1 MVSRSDNQSL
11 LLSGVSVFVF
21 ANLDQTRRAVHMA
34 IKSRK
39 SVRSKSHMT
48 GGFHISNRPVI
59 RPTEEAKT
67 EGDDIGDFV
76 ELPRPFGA
84 PILFAIARDPQT
96 IFTYWSIDW
105 PTIFAKGAP
114 VGRQVHL
121 RVYTGNGAQETSA
134 AVEPMAGNS
143 YLPVSQPR
151 GVYRVEIGYYQP
163 EDVWNSVAVSD
174 ELTMPPDNV
183 ATDIDIDVATIPLHV
198 SFQQLLD
205 LFRVS
210 NGAALTEIISQFQKR
225 ALNEKEHEL
234 LSPEERKILRA
245 MDLSLL
251 STAVAWRAF
260 RDQADY
266 EMLRKRAESTL
277 SAGSASPR
285 GGFGESSWASAAS

>member
-1 MVSRSDNQSL
+1 
-11 LLSGVSVFVF
+11 
-21 ANLDQTRRAVHMA
+21 MA

-39 SVRSKSHMT
+39 PVTSKSMT
-48 GGFHISNRPVI
+48 DGFRISNGPVI
-59 RPTEEAKT
+59 RPTEEAKR
-67 EGDDIGDFV
+67 EGNEFGDMV

-105 PTIFAKGAP
+105 PTIFAQAMP
-114 VGRQVHL
+114 VDRQVHL
-121 RVYTGNGAQETSA
+121 RVYTVDGAQETSTA
-134 AVEPMAGNS
+134 IEPMAGNS

-174 ELTMPPDNV
+174 EVTMPPDNV
-183 ATDIDIDVATIPLHV
+183 AADADVDVATIPLHL

-210 NGAALTEIISQFQKR
+210 NGAALVEIISQFQKR
-225 ALNEKEHEL
+225 ALNEEEREL
-234 LSPEERKILRA
+234 LSAQELKILRA
-245 MDLSLL
+245 MDLSLS

-266 EMLRKRAESTL
+266 DMLRKRAESIL
-277 SAGSASPR
+277 SSDSSSPR
-285 GGFGESSWASAAS
+285 GGFGESSWASAAY

>member
-1 MVSRSDNQSL
+1 
-11 LLSGVSVFVF
+11 
-21 ANLDQTRRAVHMA
+21 MA

-39 SVRSKSHMT
+39 LVKSKSHMT
-48 GGFHISNRPVI
+48 GGFRISNGPVI
-59 RPTEEAKT
+59 RPTKVAKR
-67 EGDDIGDFV
+67 EGDDFGEMV

-105 PTIFAKGAP
+105 PTIFAEGMP
-114 VGRQVHL
+114 VDRQVHL
-121 RVYTGNGAQETSA
+121 RVYTGDGALETSV

-143 YLPVSQPR
+143 YLAVSQPR

-174 ELTMPPDNV
+174 EITMPPDNV
-183 ATDIDIDVATIPLHV
+183 TADAEVDIATIPLHL

-210 NGAALTEIISQFQKR
+210 NGAALAEIISQFEKR
-225 ALNEKEHEL
+225 ALNEEEREL
-234 LSPEERKILRA
+234 LNAEERKILRG

-277 SAGSASPR
+277 SAGSVSLR

>member
-1 MVSRSDNQSL
+1 
-11 LLSGVSVFVF
+11 
-21 ANLDQTRRAVHMA
+21 MA
-34 IKSRK
+34 TKSRK
-39 SVRSKSHMT
+39 PTKSKSMT
-48 GGFHISNRPVI
+48 DGFRISNGPVI
-59 RPTEEAKT
+59 RPTMVAKR
-67 EGDDIGDFV
+67 EDDLGDAV
-76 ELPRPFGA
+76 ELPRAFGA

-96 IFTYWSIDW
+96 IFIYWNIDW
-105 PTIFAKGAP
+105 PTIFAQAMP
-114 VGRQVHL
+114 VDRQVHL
-121 RVYTGNGAQETSA
+121 RVYTVDGTQETSA

-174 ELTMPPDNV
+174 EITMPPDNV
-183 ATDIDIDVATIPLHV
+183 TADAEVDIATIPLHL

-210 NGAALTEIISQFQKR
+210 NGAALAEIISQFQKR
-225 ALNEKEHEL
+225 ALNEEEREL
-234 LSPEERKILRA
+234 LNAEERKILRG

>member
-1 MVSRSDNQSL
+1 MVSRYDNPPF
-11 LLSGVSVFVF
+11 LLSAVSVFGF
-21 ANLDQTRRAVHMA
+21 ANLNQSRRESHMA
-34 IKSRK
+34 TKSPK
-39 SVRSKSHMT
+39 PTKSKSMT
-48 GGFHISNRPVI
+48 DGFRISNGPVI
-59 RPTEEAKT
+59 RPTKVAKR
-67 EGDDIGDFV
+67 EDDDLGDMV
-76 ELPRPFGA
+76 ELPRAFGA

-105 PTIFAKGAP
+105 PTIFAQAMP
-114 VGRQVHL
+114 VDRQVYL
-121 RVYTGNGAQETSA
+121 RVYTVDGAQETSA

-174 ELTMPPDNV
+174 EVTMPPDNV

-210 NGAALTEIISQFQKR
+210 NGATLTEIISELQKR

-245 MDLSLL
+245 MNLSLL

-277 SAGSASPR
+277 SAGPASPR

>member
-1 MVSRSDNQSL
+1 
-11 LLSGVSVFVF
+11 
-21 ANLDQTRRAVHMA
+21 MA
-34 IKSRK
+34 TKSRK
-39 SVRSKSHMT
+39 PTKSKSMT
-48 GGFHISNRPVI
+48 DGFRISNGPVI
-59 RPTEEAKT
+59 RPTKVAKR
-67 EGDDIGDFV
+67 EGDDFGEMV

-96 IFTYWSIDW
+96 IFIYWSIDW
-105 PTIFAKGAP
+105 PTIFAQAMP
-114 VGRQVHL
+114 VDRQVHL
-121 RVYTGNGAQETSA
+121 RVYTVDGAQETSA

-174 ELTMPPDNV
+174 EVTMPPDNV

-225 ALNEKEHEL
+225 ALNEKENEL
-234 LSPEERKILRA
+234 LRPEERKILRA

>member
-1 MVSRSDNQSL
+1 
-11 LLSGVSVFVF
+11 
-21 ANLDQTRRAVHMA
+21 MA
-34 IKSRK
+34 IKNRK
-39 SVRSKSHMT
+39 PTKSKSMT
-48 GGFHISNRPVI
+48 DGFRISNRPII
-59 RPTEEAKT
+59 RSTEEAKR
-67 EGDDIGDFV
+67 EDDDLGDMV
-76 ELPRPFGA
+76 ELSRAFGA

-105 PTIFAKGAP
+105 PTIFAQAMP
-114 VGRQVHL
+114 VDRQVHL
-121 RVYTGNGAQETSA
+121 RVYTAGGARETSSV
-134 AVEPMAGNS
+134 VEPMAGNS
-143 YLPVSQPR
+143 YVPVSQPR

-174 ELTMPPDNV
+174 EVTMPPDNV
-183 ATDIDIDVATIPLHV
+183 AADVDVDIATIPLHL

-210 NGAALTEIISQFQKR
+210 NGATLTEIISEFQKR
-225 ALNEKEHEL
+225 ALNEEEHEL
-234 LSPEERKILRA
+234 LSAQELKIFQA

-266 EMLRKRAESTL
+266 EVLRKRAESIL

>member
-1 MVSRSDNQSL
+1 
-11 LLSGVSVFVF
+11 
-21 ANLDQTRRAVHMA
+21 MA

-39 SVRSKSHMT
+39 LVKSKSHMT
-48 GGFHISNRPVI
+48 GGFRISNGPVI
-59 RPTEEAKT
+59 RPTKVAKR
-67 EGDDIGDFV
+67 EGDDFGEMV

-105 PTIFAKGAP
+105 PTIFAEGMP
-114 VGRQVHL
+114 VDRQVHL
-121 RVYTGNGAQETSA
+121 RVYTGDGALETSV

-143 YLPVSQPR
+143 YLAVSQPR

-174 ELTMPPDNV
+174 EITMPPDNV
-183 ATDIDIDVATIPLHV
+183 TADAEVDIATIPLHL

-210 NGAALTEIISQFQKR
+210 NGAALAEIISQFEKR
-225 ALNEKEHEL
+225 ALNEEEREL
-234 LSPEERKILRA
+234 LNAEERKILRG

>member
-1 MVSRSDNQSL
+1 V
-11 LLSGVSVFVF
+11 
-21 ANLDQTRRAVHMA
+21 
-34 IKSRK
+34 
-39 SVRSKSHMT
+39 
-48 GGFHISNRPVI
+48 
-59 RPTEEAKT
+59 AKR
-67 EGDDIGDFV
+67 EGDDFGEMV

-105 PTIFAKGAP
+105 PTIFAEGMP
-114 VGRQVHL
+114 VDRQVHL
-121 RVYTGNGAQETSA
+121 RVYTGDGALETSV

-143 YLPVSQPR
+143 YLAVSQPR

-174 ELTMPPDNV
+174 EITMPPDNV
-183 ATDIDIDVATIPLHV
+183 TADAEVDIATIPLHL

-210 NGAALTEIISQFQKR
+210 NGAALAEIISQFEKR
-225 ALNEKEHEL
+225 ALNEEEREL
-234 LSPEERKILRA
+234 LNAEERKILRG

-277 SAGSASPR
+277 SAGSVSPH

>member
-1 MVSRSDNQSL
+1 
-11 LLSGVSVFVF
+11 
-21 ANLDQTRRAVHMA
+21 MA

-39 SVRSKSHMT
+39 PTQSRSMT
-48 GGFHISNRPVI
+48 DGFRISNGPI
-59 RPTEEAKT
+59 ICPTEEAKR
-67 EGDDIGDFV
+67 EDDDFGDMV
-76 ELPRPFGA
+76 EAPRAFGA
-84 PILFAIARDPQT
+84 PILFAIARDPRT
-96 IFTYWSIDW
+96 IFIYWSIDW
-105 PTIFAKGAP
+105 PTIFAQAMP
-114 VGRQVHL
+114 VDRQVHL
-121 RVYTGNGAQETSA
+121 RVYTVDGTQETSA
-134 AVEPMAGNS
+134 VVEPMAGNS

-174 ELTMPPDNV
+174 EVTMPPDNV
-183 ATDIDIDVATIPLHV
+183 AADVDVDIATIPLHL

-210 NGAALTEIISQFQKR
+210 NGATLTEIISEFQKR
-225 ALNEKEHEL
+225 ALNKEEREL
-234 LSPEERKILRA
+234 LSAQELKILRA

-266 EMLRKRAESTL
+266 EILRKRTESIL
-277 SAGSASPR
+277 SAGSASLR

>member
-1 MVSRSDNQSL
+1 
-11 LLSGVSVFVF
+11 
-21 ANLDQTRRAVHMA
+21 MA

-39 SVRSKSHMT
+39 PSKSKSMT
-48 GGFHISNRPVI
+48 DGFRISNGPVI
-59 RPTEEAKT
+59 RPTEEAKR
-67 EGDDIGDFV
+67 EGDDFGDMV
-76 ELPRPFGA
+76 ELPRPSGA

-105 PTIFAKGAP
+105 PTIFAEGMP
-114 VGRQVHL
+114 VDRQVHL
-121 RVYTGNGAQETSA
+121 RVYTGDGAQETSA

-143 YLPVSQPR
+143 YLAVSQPR

-174 ELTMPPDNV
+174 EVTMPPDNV
-183 ATDIDIDVATIPLHV
+183 ATDIDIDVATIPLHL

-225 ALNEKEHEL
+225 ALNEKEREL
-234 LSPEERKILRA
+234 LSLEEQTILRA

-251 STAVAWRAF
+251 NTAVARRAF
-260 RDQADY
+260 LNQADY
-266 EMLRKRAESTL
+266 ETLRRRAESIL
-277 SAGSASPR
+277 SSGSASPR

>member
-1 MVSRSDNQSL
+1 MDIESRKP
-11 LLSGVSVFVF
+11 
-21 ANLDQTRRAVHMA
+21 
-34 IKSRK
+34 IKSK
-39 SVRSKSHMT
+39 SDMT
-48 GGFHISNRPVI
+48 DGFRISNRPVI
-59 RPTEEAKT
+59 RPTEEAKKG
-67 EGDDIGDFV
+67 GDDFGAMV

-105 PTIFAKGAP
+105 PTIFAEATP
-114 VGRQVHL
+114 VDRQVHL
-121 RVYTGNGAQETSA
+121 RVYTVDGGQETSA

-143 YLPVSQPR
+143 YLPISQPR

-174 ELTMPPDNV
+174 EVTMLPDNV
-183 ATDIDIDVATIPLHV
+183 AADADVDIATIPPHL

-210 NGAALTEIISQFQKR
+210 NGAALAKIISQFQRR
-225 ALNEKEHEL
+225 ALNEEESEL
-234 LSPEERKILRA
+234 LNAEERNILRA

-251 STAVAWRAF
+251 NTAVAWKAF
-260 RDQADY
+260 LTQADD
-266 EMLRKRAESTL
+266 ETLRKRTEAIL
-277 SAGSASPR
+277 SSDSSSPR

>member
-1 MVSRSDNQSL
+1 
-11 LLSGVSVFVF
+11 
-21 ANLDQTRRAVHMA
+21 MA

-39 SVRSKSHMT
+39 PSKSKSMT
-48 GGFHISNRPVI
+48 DGFRISNGPVI
-59 RPTEEAKT
+59 RPTKVAKR
-67 EGDDIGDFV
+67 EDDDLGDMV
-76 ELPRPFGA
+76 ELPRAFAA

-105 PTIFAKGAP
+105 STIFAQAMP
-114 VGRQVHL
+114 VDRQVHL
-121 RVYTGNGAQETSA
+121 RVYTVDGAQETSA

-174 ELTMPPDNV
+174 EVTMPPDNV
-183 ATDIDIDVATIPLHV
+183 ATDIDIDIDVATIPLHL

-225 ALNEKEHEL
+225 ALNEKEREL
-234 LSPEERKILRA
+234 LSLEEQTILRA

-251 STAVAWRAF
+251 NTAVAWRAF
-260 RDQADY
+260 LNQADY
-266 EMLRKRAESTL
+266 ETLRRRAESIL
-277 SAGSASPR
+277 SSGSASPR

>member
-1 MVSRSDNQSL
+1 
-11 LLSGVSVFVF
+11 
-21 ANLDQTRRAVHMA
+21 MA
-34 IKSRK
+34 TKSPK
-39 SVRSKSHMT
+39 PTKSKSMT
-48 GGFHISNRPVI
+48 DGFRISNGPVI
-59 RPTEEAKT
+59 RPTKVAKR
-67 EGDDIGDFV
+67 EDDDLGDMV
-76 ELPRPFGA
+76 ELPRAFGA

-105 PTIFAKGAP
+105 PTIFAERTP
-114 VGRQVHL
+114 VDRQAHL
-121 RVYTGNGAQETSA
+121 RVYTGDGALETSA

-143 YLPVSQPR
+143 YLAVSQPR

-174 ELTMPPDNV
+174 EITMLPDNV
-183 ATDIDIDVATIPLHV
+183 TADAEVDIATIPLHL

-210 NGAALTEIISQFQKR
+210 KGAALVEVISQFQKR

>member
-1 MVSRSDNQSL
+1 
-11 LLSGVSVFVF
+11 
-21 ANLDQTRRAVHMA
+21 MA

-39 SVRSKSHMT
+39 LVKSKSHMT
-48 GGFHISNRPVI
+48 GGFRISNGPVI
-59 RPTEEAKT
+59 RPTKVAKR
-67 EGDDIGDFV
+67 EGDDFGEMV

-105 PTIFAKGAP
+105 PTIFAEGMP
-114 VGRQVHL
+114 VDRQVHL
-121 RVYTGNGAQETSA
+121 RVYTGDGALETSV

-143 YLPVSQPR
+143 YLAVSQPR
-151 GVYRVEIGYYQP
+151 GVCRVEIGYYQP

-174 ELTMPPDNV
+174 EITMPPDNV
-183 ATDIDIDVATIPLHV
+183 TADAEVDIATIPLHL

-210 NGAALTEIISQFQKR
+210 NGAALAEIISQFEKR
-225 ALNEKEHEL
+225 ALNEEEREL
-234 LSPEERKILRA
+234 LNAEERKILRG

-285 GGFGESSWASAAS
+285 GGFGESSWSC